1 MGKKKKLDEK
11 TRVKGFF
18 MGFKDFITRGN
29 IVDLAIGVLIGGAF
43 GKIVT
48 SLVNDVIMPPIGILL
63 GNADFRSLSIV
74 LKEAVY
80 AADGETILTPA
91 VVIAYG
97 NFIQTTVEFLI
108 IAFVIYTVIN
118 VIVRRRQFLEKLEQ
132 QVAVEPVEEP
142 KEEVI
147 PEDILLLRE
156 IRDEL
161 KKK

>member
-1 MGKKKKLDEK
+1 
-11 TRVKGFF
+11 

-29 IVDLAIGVLIGGAF
+29 IIDLAIGVLIGGAF

-63 GNADFRSLSIV
+63 GNADFTSLSIV
-74 LKEAVY
+74 LKDAVY
-80 AADGETILTPA
+80 TADGETILTPA

-97 NFIQTTVEFLI
+97 KFIQTTVEFLI
-108 IAFVIYTVIN
+108 IAFVIYTVVN
-118 VIVRRRQFLEKLEQ
+118 VIIRRRQFLEKLEQ

-142 KEEVI
+142 KEEVV